1 MYSRGPQR
9 RTPRTPLTF
18 TRELPMRDLGRRRRG
33 FLTAVVLLAAGAV
46 LAAARPASRPAAA
59 VRRAAADTTEA
70 PWRAKVRAF
79 AEAHLQH
86 TAWGPAH
93 GRRDYEMTLALAR
106 AEGLTVDDDA
116 LYAAAYLHDMGGI
129 PPYAV
134 PGVDHG
140 DRSIQ
145 LVDSILRDAGFPMQK
160 SALVKEIIDHHQY
173 YRPPDTLRVAVLFRD
188 ADILDF
194 MGAIDVARIISLTT
208 REKFTPD
215 LAHAVAVIK
224 QQMTEMPKLLQ
235 SDAAKREGEKRARE
249 MQQYLDAL
257 SAESDSLTVL

>member
-1 MYSRGPQR
+1 M
-9 RTPRTPLTF
+9 PRLRLTH
-18 TRELPMRDLGRRRRG
+18 RPHALVRVLA
-33 FLTAVVLLAAGAV
+33 LLVVVLTLGVTGTTSATPP
-46 LAAARPASRPAAA
+46 ARPAPA
-59 VRRAAADTTEA
+59 D
-70 PWRAKVRAF
+70 WRAKIRAF

-93 GRRDYEMTLALAR
+93 SQRDYELTKKLAR
-106 AEGLTVDDDA
+106 EEGVTVDDDA

-145 LVDSILRDAGFPMQK
+145 LCDSILRDAGFPMEK
-160 SALVKEIIDHHQY
+160 AALVKDIIDHHQY
-173 YRPPDTLRVAVLFRD
+173 YRPPDTVEVSILFRD

-194 MGAIDVARIISLTT
+194 MGAIDVARIVSLTT
-208 REKFTPD
+208 REKFVPD
-215 LAHAVAVIK
+215 LPTAIRVLR
-224 QQMTEMPKLLQ
+224 QQMVSMPKLLQ
-235 SDAAKREGEKRARE
+235 SAAAKREGVRRTAE
-249 MQQYLDAL
+249 MQAFLDAL

>member
-1 MYSRGPQR
+1 
-9 RTPRTPLTF
+9 
-18 TRELPMRDLGRRRRG
+18 MRDTPRRRG
-33 FLTAVVLLAAGAV
+33 SPVVVMLFSTALVLAAGS
-46 LAAARPASRPAAA
+46 AAARPAARHAAS
-59 VRRAAADTTEA
+59 VRHLAPGDTGAQA
-70 PWRAKVRAF
+70 PWRAKVLAF

-93 GRRDYEMTLALAR
+93 GRRDYETTLTLAK

-145 LVDSILRDAGFPMQK
+145 LVDSILRDAGFPMEK

-194 MGAIDVARIISLTT
+194 MGAIDVARILSLTT

-215 LAHAVAVIK
+215 LAHAVAAIK

-235 SDAAKREGEKRARE
+235 SDAAKREGQKRALE
-249 MQQYLDAL
+249 MQQYLNAL

>member
-1 MYSRGPQR
+1 
-9 RTPRTPLTF
+9 
-18 TRELPMRDLGRRRRG
+18 MRDIGRRRRG
-33 FLTAVVLLAAGAV
+33 FLVALVLLASAAAV
-46 LAAARPASRPAAA
+46 AAARPAKRPAHS
-59 VRRAAADTTEA
+59 VRRAAPDTAAAA
-70 PWRAKVRAF
+70 PWRAKVVAF

-93 GRRDYEMTLALAR
+93 GRRDYEMTLTLAK

-116 LYAAAYLHDMGGI
+116 LFAAAYLHDMGGI

-145 LVDSILRDAGFPMQK
+145 LVDSILREAGFPMQK

-215 LAHAVAVIK
+215 LSHAVAVIK

-235 SDAAKREGEKRARE
+235 SDAAKREGEKRVRE

>member
-1 MYSRGPQR
+1 
-9 RTPRTPLTF
+9 
-18 TRELPMRDLGRRRRG
+18 MRDSSRRRRG
-33 FLTAVVLLAAGAV
+33 TVVAFGLPILLAAGIGP
-46 LAAARPASRPAAA
+46 AAARPAARRVQS
-59 VRRAAADTTEA
+59 VRQAPADTGAEA

-93 GRRDYEMTLALAR
+93 GRRDYETTLMLAR

-140 DRSIQ
+140 DRSVQ
-145 LVDSILRDAGFPMQK
+145 LVDSVLRDAGFPMEK

-194 MGAIDVARIISLTT
+194 LGAIDVARILSLTT
-208 REKFTPD
+208 REKFAPD
-215 LAHAVAVIK
+215 LPHAVAVIK
-224 QQMTEMPKLLQ
+224 QNMLEMPKQLQ
-235 SDAAKREGEKRARE
+235 SDAAKREGEKRVLE
-249 MQQYLDAL
+249 MQQYLSELA
-257 SAESDSLTVL
+257 AESDSLGAL